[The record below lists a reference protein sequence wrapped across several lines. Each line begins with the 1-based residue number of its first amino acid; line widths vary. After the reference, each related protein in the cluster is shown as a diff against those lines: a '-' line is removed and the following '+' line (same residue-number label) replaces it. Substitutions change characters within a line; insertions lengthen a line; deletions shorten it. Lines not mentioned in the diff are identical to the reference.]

1 MRAPSTAPLPPLVP
15 ALALCVVPAGLIT
28 LAMAVVVALAN
39 NPGLPLAPTELRA
52 LYNVALLL
60 NVAVWFGFAPAY
72 LHGWVQYWDPGARVR
87 TGGVGLVA
95 LTSVAWMVNLGAYG
109 VAGNL
114 IAAVLR

>member
-1 MRAPSTAPLPPLVP
+1 MRAPSTAKLPPLVP
-15 ALALCVVPAGLIT
+15 ALALCVVPAGIIT
-28 LAMAVVVALAN
+28 LAMAGVVALA
-39 NPGLPLAPTELRA
+39 PTLGPAELRS
-52 LYNVALLL
+52 LYGAALLL

-72 LHGWVQYWDPGARVR
+72 LHGWVQYWDPTARAR

-114 IAAVLR
+114 LAAVLR